1 MAAHRGIWPASW
13 MCEVLEVTRAGF
25 YAWLKRP
32 PSRRAQEDERILVAI
47 RRSFAESDST
57 YGVRRVWDDLKA
69 WYIVCGRE
77 RLARLMRAAQLVARP
92 RKRRLPKDSG
102 VRPEHVLAPNL
113 LNREFT
119 AVAPDRRWVADF
131 TYIWTWEGWL
141 YLAVVLDLFSRRV
154 VGWSM
159 RATMTAE
166 LVADALLMAIW
177 RRGWPTELL
186 HHSDQ
191 GSQYLSELF
200 QRLLTDH
207 GIDCSMSRRGDC
219 WDNAAMEAFFS
230 TLKVERVYRRSY
242 RTRDEAK
249 ADLFQY
255 LEGFYNPRRRHSTLG
270 GLSPMEFEK
279 QAMLA

>member
-1 MAAHRGIWPASW
+1 MCPLLAVTAS
-13 MCEVLEVTRAGF
+13 GF

-32 PSRRAQEDERILVAI
+32 PSRRAREDDRILVAV
-47 RRSFAESDST
+47 RRSFAESDAT
-57 YGVRRVWDDLKA
+57 YGVRRVWDDLQA
-69 WYIVCGRE
+69 WSIACGRE
-77 RLARLMRAAQLVARP
+77 RLARLMRAARLVARP
-92 RKRRLPKDSG
+92 RKRTVPKDIG
-102 VRPEHVLAPNL
+102 ARPEHVLAPNV
-113 LNREFT
+113 LNREF
-119 AVAPDRRWVADF
+119 AAAAPDRRWVADF
-131 TYIWTWEGWL
+131 TYIWTQEGWL
-141 YLAVVLDLFSRRV
+141 YLAVVLDLYSRRV

-177 RRGWPTELL
+177 RRGWPNELL

-200 QRLLTDH
+200 QRLLADH

-230 TLKVERVYRRSY
+230 TLKVERVCRRSY
-242 RTRDEAK
+242 RTRDEAR

-255 LEGFYNPRRRHSTLG
+255 IEGFYNPRRRHSTLG
-270 GLSPMEFEK
+270 GISPMEFER
-279 QAMLA
+279 QAALA